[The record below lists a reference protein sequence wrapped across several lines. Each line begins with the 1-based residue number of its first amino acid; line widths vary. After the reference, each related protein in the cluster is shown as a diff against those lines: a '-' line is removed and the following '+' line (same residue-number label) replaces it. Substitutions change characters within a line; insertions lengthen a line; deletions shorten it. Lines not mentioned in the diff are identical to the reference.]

1 MTILFSSLQKNIP
14 PFQGHIV
21 HAYVCRY
28 AQWRSPNNTRRLIQV
43 GVIITGIILHML
55 RRGRGFLSL
64 TLEGAE

>member
-21 HAYVCRY
+21 HAYVCKY

-43 GVIITGIILHML
+43 GVIILHML